1 VQRASKIAGATAV
14 AGVVIVA
21 AGRRF
26 GVRSRAFAVVV
37 VWAPMAW
44 LGTVSRLATPRLPAR
59 WHELRPFER
68 SGRLYELLGV
78 RAAKAVL
85 RRGPLAAFNPRLH
98 LPADPTPEHLAEL
111 DQRMRDAEAAHTLLF
126 AASLGIAGHA
136 AARGWWTAA
145 RWTLASN
152 LVMNGYPVMLQRYN
166 RALLQ
171 QRGPSLARATPG
183 PWGPGV
189 AVVGRGG
196 ADQLASRR

>member
-1 VQRASKIAGATAV
+1 MQRASKIAGATAV
-14 AGVVIVA
+14 AGVVVVA

-44 LGTVSRLATPRLPAR
+44 LGTVSRLATPRLPDR

-85 RRGPLAAFNPRLH
+85 RRGPLAAFNPHLH
-98 LPADPTPEHLAEL
+98 LPADPTPERIAQL
-111 DQRMRDAEAAHTLLF
+111 DQRMRDAEATHAILF
-126 AASLGIAGHA
+126 AVSLGVAGHA
-136 AARGWWTAA
+136 ALRRWWPAA

-171 QRGPSLARATPG
+171 RRAPALTRG
-183 PWGPGV
+183 
-189 AVVGRGG
+189 
-196 ADQLASRR
+196 RR